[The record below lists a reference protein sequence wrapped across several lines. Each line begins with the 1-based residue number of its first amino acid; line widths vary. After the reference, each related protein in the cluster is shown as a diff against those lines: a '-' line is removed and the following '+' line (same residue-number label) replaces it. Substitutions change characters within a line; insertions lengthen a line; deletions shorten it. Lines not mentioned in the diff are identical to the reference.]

1 MKRCYFSQLATLL
14 LFILS
19 TISPEVLYAANEK
32 AAENPTKFG
41 HILSVTGIG
50 KVFGDGL
57 KLSAVAVEYDQPI
70 VSNKLSTSSFAL
82 DNGQNITRAYA
93 NTEAAISASGKNGKY
108 VILELD
114 THEWLPVH
122 EEMPEI
128 KMLERSKNGQRRPP
142 KHDNKPTDLRVDM
155 AFRGNPPAH
164 PSIMLSTRHGGN
176 GFDVAVKQVERI
188 TSVSGKTLKP
198 VNQWIDNEKNISLVL
213 DGFAKPDFHDA
224 KTGST
229 MKFDIFVPYNYEAS
243 KKYPMVVYL
252 HDEYACWNRHDEPLV
267 QGLGPVVW
275 ADPAEQAKRECF
287 VLVPIFHRTLQTTE
301 DLKEASLDV
310 AVNLVDTIRSMF
322 NIDDQ
327 RIYLVGQSKGASAA
341 LALMEQ
347 YPQRFAASMCLSGA
361 WQKGFD
367 ALKNENVLFVC
378 AEDDKESMQSID
390 NYISEMEKQ
399 GIPVSQTVVDLTSGN
414 VNINKVA
421 KKLVQTSSPILN
433 LKLKS
438 GSVIPANVDNNDLN
452 AKAYTWRTAYG
463 IESLREWLFNQKKQ

>member
-1 MKRCYFSQLATLL
+1 MKRCYYSLLTALL

-19 TISPEVLYAANEK
+19 TVSAEVIYVANEK
-32 AAENPTKFG
+32 ASGNPTKYG

-57 KLSAVAVEYDQPI
+57 KLTAVAVEYDQAI
-70 VSNKLSTSSFAL
+70 ASNKLSASSFVL
-82 DNGQNITRAYA
+82 DNGVQITRAYA
-93 NTEAAISASGKNGKY
+93 NTEAAISGSGKNGNY

-142 KHDNKPTDLRVDM
+142 KHDNKPTDLKADM

-176 GFDVAVKQVERI
+176 GFDVAVKQVGRI
-188 TSVSGKTLKP
+188 TSANGKTLKP
-198 VNQWIDNEKNISLVL
+198 VNRWIDNERNISLVL

-229 MKFDIFVPYNYEAS
+229 MKFDIFVPYNYDAS

-287 VLVPIFHRTLQTTE
+287 VLVPIFHRTLQTT
-301 DLKEASLDV
+301 DNLKEASLDV

-322 NIDDQ
+322 NIDS
-327 RIYLVGQSKGASAA
+327 RRVYLVGQSKGASAA
-341 LALMEQ
+341 LALMEK
-347 YPQRFAASMCLSGA
+347 YPQRFTASMCLSGA
-361 WQKGFD
+361 WKKGFD
-367 ALKNENVLFVC
+367 SLKNEKVLFVC
-378 AEDDKESMQSID
+378 AEDDKESMQGVG
-390 NYISEMEKQ
+390 NYIDEIEKR
-399 GIPVSQTVVDLTSGN
+399 GVPVSQTVVDLTQDKEK
-414 VNINKVA
+414 INKVA
-421 KKLVQTSSPILN
+421 KDLVQTSSPVLN
-433 LKLKS
+433 LKLKA

-452 AKAYTWRTAYG
+452 AKAYTWRKAYS
-463 IESLREWLFNQKKQ
+463 IESLREWLFNQNK